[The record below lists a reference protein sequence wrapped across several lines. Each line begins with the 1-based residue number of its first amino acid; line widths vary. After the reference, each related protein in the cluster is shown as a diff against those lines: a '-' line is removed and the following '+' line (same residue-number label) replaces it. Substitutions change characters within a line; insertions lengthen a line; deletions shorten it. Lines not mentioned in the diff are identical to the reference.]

1 MRTMTKRGRSS
12 KSTLS
17 AEMGASA
24 RLSASASYQVHKE
37 VTQVIPD
44 DVTRAKASAW
54 LTLISPLT
62 EWAGLKADEIAHKR
76 DLLRLFREE
85 TLTAIAKRVHAK
97 IGGQATIQPVPP
109 KFLVPFLEKAS
120 LDDADSE
127 LVDLWAN
134 LLLSAAENYE
144 PHYPFFINL
153 ISQLSG
159 REAVLFQKLIRTK
172 SARDVDK
179 VLWKDLTIEYLGDR
193 FIQVHIDYAYRG
205 RQPGLQNRPGSLK
218 KCVRMLQGLFDKPG
232 IVVEQIECTDNHTNE
247 SYFDVPD
254 YSIYGE
260 DDENEMGLH
269 ILDAIDLIHYVDS
282 GDINLDDRFT
292 VKVLLYHLTPLGY
305 RFAKACKIVDADDE
319 SDLKRRS
326 GGTASKANRKPDRP
340 RRKA

>member
-218 KCVRMLQGLFDKPG
+218 
-232 IVVEQIECTDNHTNE
+232 
-247 SYFDVPD
+247 SA
-254 YSIYGE
+254 YGCSK
-260 DDENEMGLH
+260 GF
-269 ILDAIDLIHYVDS
+269 S
-282 GDINLDDRFT
+282 T
-292 VKVLLYHLTPLGY
+292 SQVLLLSKSNAQITTSMNLISMSQI
-305 RFAKACKIVDADDE
+305 IVSMARTT
-319 SDLKRRS
+319 KTRWVCIYW
-326 GGTASKANRKPDRP
+326 TQ
-340 RRKA
+340 